1 MKRSLL
7 SLAIASFLFLTIFES
22 TLSAGAGQ
30 SGARVPAGTEM
41 QVRLDGKLDTGLA
54 KAGETFAGTLAGP
67 VVVNGRTVLARGAQ
81 VKGRV
86 VEAVSSGRLK
96 RPASITLELTSV
108 SSQPLRIDGNSHLV
122 RNAELIGG
130 GAAAGA
136 IVGAIAGGKKGA
148 VIGTAVGAGAGTA
161 TAYMTGKKEIV
172 IPEETLLTFV
182 AVGGSFSSS
191 AVKTVSSTGGESPSS
206 SSSYRQG
213 RSAQRSSSVE
223 SEGGSGSRGG
233 SRLPVFTERDQRL
246 IRSYFAD
253 TSNLPPGLA
262 KRGGN
267 LPPGLEK
274 QLRRNGTL
282 PPGLQ
287 KRVQPFPQELNAKLP
302 RLPADYSRVILAGR
316 AMILDRNHNILDL
329 MVLVR

>member
-7 SLAIASFLFLTIFES
+7 SLAIASFLILTISES
-22 TLSAGAGQ
+22 TLFAGAGQ

-41 QVRLDGKLDTGLA
+41 QVRLNGKLDTGEA
-54 KAGETFAGTLAGP
+54 KAGETFAGTLAEP

-96 RPASITLELTSV
+96 KPASITLELTSL
-108 SSQPLRIDGNSHLV
+108 SSQPLRIDGNSHMV
-122 RNAELIGG
+122 RNAEFIGG

-136 IVGAIAGGKKGA
+136 IVGAITGGKRGA

-182 AVGGSFSSS
+182 AAG
-191 AVKTVSSTGGESPSS
+191 SSTGSSVKTASNSGGELPSS

-213 RSAQRSSSVE
+213 RRAQTSSPVD
-223 SEGGSGSRGG
+223 SEADVVPNGG

-246 IRSYFAD
+246 IRSYFTD

-302 RLPADYSRVILAGR
+302 RLPADYSRVILAGKV
-316 AMILDRNHNILDL
+316 MILDRNYKILDL
-329 MVLVR
+329 FTLVR